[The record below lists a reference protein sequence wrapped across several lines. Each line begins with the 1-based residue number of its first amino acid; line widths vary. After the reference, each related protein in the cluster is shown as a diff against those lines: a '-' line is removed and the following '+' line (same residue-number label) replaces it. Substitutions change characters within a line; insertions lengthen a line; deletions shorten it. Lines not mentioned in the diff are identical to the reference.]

1 MTLHRPETLQSR
13 RTADDRTGVPYS
25 CVVDP
30 AALLGDLD
38 ADQRSAVT
46 TPSTLVAVIA
56 AAGSGKTRVLARRI
70 AYRVATGTAEAR
82 HTLAL
87 TFTRQA
93 AGELR
98 RRLRTSGVRE
108 WIEAGTFH
116 SVALGVMRQRWADE
130 GRPAPHIISD
140 RHRLIAGVAGR
151 HPVETIAAE
160 RSWSAARGIEP
171 AGYIAAARAENRRCG
186 VSPSEIAAVLA
197 EYELVK
203 RRRGVV
209 DLDDLLLVLTRELDD
224 DATFADVVRWRFRH
238 VLVDEA
244 QDLNPVQYRLL
255 HHLVAGRND
264 LFLVGDPAQAIYGFN
279 GADPS
284 LLLDVD
290 HHLPGIE
297 VIRLTA
303 NRRCTPQI
311 VSASMH
317 VLRAA
322 DQLGDAVSARDD
334 GPPVAVHATAD
345 EQAEAEVIARF
356 VASQPAALVSA
367 GQLAVLARTH
377 EQLKTLR
384 PALEASGVAVQQP
397 AIPPG
402 SPLAAVVSAATA
414 MPSAA
419 QLRAWAHD
427 VLEPAPPAIGATMTA
442 HEQAERR
449 AAAAALDFLRE
460 QPYGDGNGF
469 RSWITTSAVF
479 AESGSDVGVE
489 LLTYHAAKG
498 REWRTVVVTGVETGL
513 VPHRSATTLDAK
525 AEEARLLHVA
535 MTRASDTLVLTFA
548 ERRRG
553 YARKP
558 SPFIVGLPTEKVP
571 VVAPPAHVRG
581 TAGVVAQRTDSLR
594 SWRQTAARAAAL
606 LPTQICSDADLS
618 AIAEAPPSSP
628 AELSTVASFGPVTA
642 AQVFA
647 PIRAA
652 LDAAEHSH

>member
-1 MTLHRPETLQSR
+1 M
-13 RTADDRTGVPYS
+13 DGD
-25 CVVDP
+25 
-30 AALLGDLD
+30 ALLGDLD
-38 ADQRSAVT
+38 GDQRTAVT

-98 RRLRTSGVRE
+98 RRLRSSGVRE

-130 GRPAPHIISD
+130 GRPAPHITSD
-140 RHRLIAGVAGR
+140 QHRLLAGVAGR
-151 HPVETIAAE
+151 CSVDTIAAE
-160 RSWSAARGIEP
+160 RSWSAARGVAP
-171 AGYIAAARAENRRCG
+171 ANYVAAARAANRRCS
-186 VSPSEIAAVLA
+186 VPPTKIADILA
-197 EYELVK
+197 DYELVK

-209 DLDDLLLVLTRELDD
+209 DLDDLLLVLTRQLDAD
-224 DATFADVVRWRFRH
+224 PEFADVVRWRFRH

-255 HHLVAGRND
+255 HQLVAGRND

-290 HHLPGIE
+290 RHLPGIE
-297 VIRLTA
+297 VVRLTA

-311 VSASMH
+311 VNASMH
-317 VLRAA
+317 VLRAGS
-322 DQLGDAVSARDD
+322 QPGEAVSARDD
-334 GPPVAVHATAD
+334 GTPVEVHNAAD
-345 EQAEAEVIARF
+345 EHAEAMLITRF
-356 VASQPAALVSA
+356 IGSQPPALVRA
-367 GQLAVLARTH
+367 GNVAVLARTH
-377 EQLKTLR
+377 EQLNVLR
-384 PALEASGVAVQQP
+384 SALTEAGVAVQQH
-397 AIPPG
+397 AIPAG
-402 SPLAAVVSAATA
+402 SPLAAAVSEATA
-414 MPSAA
+414 RPSAA

-427 VLEPAPPAIGATMTA
+427 VLEVAPPPISASMSSA
-442 HEQAERR
+442 EQADRR
-449 AAAAALDFLRE
+449 VAAAALDFLRE
-460 QPYGDGNGF
+460 QPYGDGNAF
-469 RSWITTSAVF
+469 RSWINTTAVF
-479 AESGSDVGVE
+479 AEPGNEVGVE
-489 LLTYHAAKG
+489 LLTFHAAKG
-498 REWRTVVVTGVETGL
+498 REWRTVIVAGVETGL
-513 VPHRSATTLDAK
+513 VPHRSATTLEGK

-535 MTRASDTLVLTFA
+535 MTRASDQLLVTSA

-558 SPFIVGLPTEKVP
+558 SPFIVGLPTEAVP
-571 VVAPPAHVRG
+571 VVPRPAYLREPVD
-581 TAGVVAQRTDSLR
+581 VVAQRTDSLM
-594 SWRQTAARAAAL
+594 SWRRTAARAAAL
-606 LPTQICSDADLS
+606 LPAQICSDADLS
-618 AIAEAPPSSP
+618 AIAATPPSTP
-628 AELSTVASFGPVTA
+628 DELSSLASFGPVTA

-647 PIRAA
+647 PIKAA